1 MKYFQKIL
9 YITKKRGQ
17 CLLTCPLLIS
27 MVYNYWPTS
36 YLAEEQ
42 A

>member
-9 YITKKRGQ
+9 YITKKKGQ
-17 CLLTCPLLIS
+17 TNRHCPLLIS